1 MPMNRKKLRWEDI
14 GQEPDLPT
22 GIYTRRSNDDQSSY
36 SPAAQE
42 NIGRNYCQ
50 MNQLKVVDVYL
61 DDDYSGTN
69 GRRPNF
75 ERMLKDAQDGRIRVV
90 VVPKMDRFARDVIL
104 CLQTY
109 DRLRAL
115 GVVVISVAEPL
126 NFDTPMGRKF
136 LTDAAS
142 SAEWYSRNLG
152 TEVSKG
158 YAQKF
163 VQGGWIGPLPLGYD
177 AQFDIGSKGDRIKG
191 TGRAVFSAD
200 ISTVRLVF
208 ELYATGNHSDLTI
221 AEELNGRG
229 LTTIWKGKRVPFQK
243 DTIKTMLQN
252 RFYLGFVTYKGEERP
267 GAHAP
272 AIDRDL
278 WDRCQAVRTRRGGT
292 PGGRL
297 PIRGIGALLSEIAYC
312 GKCGARMHTAMCG
325 SDASRQRYYRCST
338 RRKFGKEVCDA
349 DFVPATWIEQQVLD
363 VLRALTIPASLRDA
377 VIGVVQDR
385 LTRQASGP
393 GPDTAQLAAQLE
405 RLKEL
410 YELGDLDRAAYLQ
423 RRGRI
428 QSQIEQATPTPK
440 RTLDVSR
447 AMTLLGDMSAL
458 LDTATTTQKRALIQQ
473 VFTTIW
479 VEKSAVTAIR
489 PAHSYAL
496 LVEVM
501 WQKRSRRGS
510 NPQPS
515 APEADALSN

>member
-1 MPMNRKKLRWEDI
+1 MANAR
-14 GQEPDLPT
+14 
-22 GIYTRRSNDDQSSY
+22 IYIRRSDNEQSGF

-42 NIGRNYCQ
+42 REARRWCEDNGHTIAGIYI
-50 MNQLKVVDVYL
+50 
-61 DDDYSGTN
+61 DDDLSGKREDRSEFQRLLTEAKADR
-69 GRRPNF
+69 GS
-75 ERMLKDAQDGRIRVV
+75 IVV
-90 VVPKMDRFARDVIL
+90 VHKFDRLARDTEVIL
-104 CLQTY
+104 RIVYTELLPK
-109 DRLRAL
+109 RVRVFSAL
-115 GVVVISVAEPL
+115 E
-126 NFDTPMGRKF
+126 NFDIYTPHGKAM
-136 LTDAAS
+136 LS
-142 SAEWYSRNLG
+142 VSATFSAYYVDNLA

-158 YAQKF
+158 YREKF
-163 VQGGWIGPLPLGYD
+163 ESGGWIGPLPLGYQS
-177 AQFDIGSKGDRIKG
+177 QFTIDGKGERIKG

-200 ISTVRLVF
+200 IGTVRLVF

-267 GAHAP
+267 GAHTP

-325 SDASRQRYYRCST
+325 GGTSRQRYYRCSA

-349 DFVPATWIEQQVLD
+349 DFVPAALIEGQVLD
-363 VLRALTIPASLRDA
+363 VLRALTVPASLRDA

-385 LTRQASGP
+385 LARQAAGP

-428 QSQIEQATPTPK
+428 QAQIEQVAPTPI

-458 LDTATTTQKRALIQQ
+458 LDTATSAQQRALIQQ
-473 VFTTIW
+473 VLTMIW
-479 VEKSAVTAIR
+479 IEKSAVTAIR

-510 NPQPS
+510 RSRQRHRTPCRRTG
-515 APEADALSN
+515 